1 MTKTVVHCLFAF
13 GRFSFVFLKLN
24 KKYSLSDRS
33 PFTPRNCAITQFQII
48 KLYRLTLASMVYI
61 CFEVS
66 IFCVYLHGVSHSVI
80 AHKPGNVEQNKSI
93 IVRQHFN
100 LQEKAGCYFFFFII
114 STGVE
119 NKAIDKLRGWQQFC
133 LFAFMDVSFG
143 KSDSNLVECIDLH
156 LFR

>member
-80 AHKPGNVEQNKSI
+80 AHKPGNVEHNKSI

-100 LQEKAGCYFFFFII
+100 LQEKAGCYFFFFLL
-114 STGVE
+114 SQLELKTRQLTSFVVGSSFV
-119 NKAIDKLRGWQQFC
+119 C
-133 LFAFMDVSFG
+133 LPLWM
-143 KSDSNLVECIDLH
+143 CH
-156 LFR
+156 LEKVTPTSSSV

>member
-1 MTKTVVHCLFAF
+1 MELVTLSSPTNQAVWSKTSQLLS
-13 GRFSFVFLKLN
+13 GSILIYRKKL
-24 KKYSLSDRS
+24 
-33 PFTPRNCAITQFQII
+33 A
-48 KLYRLTLASMVYI
+48 
-61 CFEVS
+61 
-66 IFCVYLHGVSHSVI
+66 VI
-80 AHKPGNVEQNKSI
+80 
-93 IVRQHFN
+93 
-100 LQEKAGCYFFFFII
+100 FFFII